1 MSIKDITMEKIIEQ
15 HYTQTVIFETDRI
28 IKSIKS
34 ILIQYLNGLNLGIT
48 AEQFMVLD
56 AIYCNDGI
64 CQQELSEL
72 LLKDKSNTKRIVNVL
87 ENNGLIKIKLSKK
100 NNRSVNKL
108 NITKAGK
115 KIIDENRD
123 NVKSFALK
131 MFKSVSEEDLK
142 ILKNIGHKI
151 KDDLSCY
158 SENV

>member
-1 MSIKDITMEKIIEQ
+1 MEKITKQ

-28 IKSIKS
+28 LKNIKS

-56 AIYCNDGI
+56 AIYCNGGI

-87 ENNGLIKIKLSKK
+87 EHKGLIRIKLSKK
-100 NNRSVNKL
+100 NNRPVNIL
-108 NITKAGK
+108 NISSEGK

-123 NVKSFALK
+123 NIKNIAIK
-131 MFKSVSEEDLK
+131 MFKNISEEDLETLKTIGCK
-142 ILKNIGHKI
+142 IRN
-151 KDDLSCY
+151 DLNDYVSK
-158 SENV
+158 